1 VEVRRSTLRW
11 LLPAVLGAAG
21 AAAVAVAALGGGD
34 GTERSTSTTAPG
46 TPSLLSAAVERADV
60 HVDAVT
66 DGDLADLI
74 LELCTSSDGARL
86 AARVVDLGVSR
97 PADVEALVEGIG
109 RGAEQH
115 CPTVPADH
123 PQLVNEAY
131 LATLALLRGP
141 G

>member
-1 VEVRRSTLRW
+1 VVVPRSTLRW
-11 LLPAVLGAAG
+11 LLPAALVAAG
-21 AAAVAVAALGGGD
+21 VVAVAVLGGGD
-34 GTERSTSTTAPG
+34 ATERPVATT
-46 TPSLLSAAVERADV
+46 TPATMSPLSAAVARADV
-60 HVDAVT
+60 HVDAIT
-66 DGDLADLI
+66 DVDVGDLI

-97 PADVEALVEGIG
+97 PADVEALVEGVG

-131 LATLALLRGP
+131 TAALTLLRDAG
-141 G
+141 